1 MQRSVFGE
9 ILPSFAFKALR
20 LAKFGAG
27 QSYGGM
33 KPLLLALALTVGP
46 TFAAAELSQSPAA
59 FVDVVA
65 TAQPQPRPKAREAVQ
80 EAALTFPEEV
90 APKET
95 PQVLETAPFTSN
107 LRPPARSSTLPRTRW
122 QHVRGH
128 SLWTR
133 AALSALKSHG
143 KPLVDM
149 VPADVAEW
157 CPAYPTASDPQ
168 RRAFWVGFMSTLA
181 KHESTYRSWA
191 VGGGGRWYGL
201 LQILPGTARGYKC
214 NVGSGDGLKNGAAN
228 LSCAVRIMATTVPRD
243 GVIAGNGKRGVGADW
258 GPMRSASKRKD
269 MSSWLRRQSY
279 CRPLDETRPRA
290 RP

>member
-1 MQRSVFGE
+1 MKPALIALVLSVA
-9 ILPSFAFKALR
+9 PSFA
-20 LAKFGAG
+20 
-27 QSYGGM
+27 
-33 KPLLLALALTVGP
+33 V
-46 TFAAAELSQSPAA
+46 AELPKQPTAGEE
-59 FVDVVA
+59 VVA
-65 TAQPQPRPKAREAVQ
+65 TAVPDVRPKTRESVQ
-80 EAALTFPEEV
+80 QASAALSFPEDV
-90 APKET
+90 KPDET
-95 PQVLETAPFTSN
+95 PPALETAPFTTT
-107 LRPPARSSTLPRTRW
+107 LRPPARAGNLPRTRW
-122 QHVRGH
+122 QHMRGH

-133 AALSALKSHG
+133 AAISALKSHG

-149 VPADVAEW
+149 VPGDVETW
-157 CPAYPTASDPQ
+157 CPAYPDASDAQ
-168 RRAFWVGFMSTLA
+168 RRAFWVGFLSTLA

-214 NVGSGDGLKNGAAN
+214 NVGSGDALKNGAAN

-269 MSSWLRRQSY
+269 MASWLRRQSY
-279 CRPLDETRPRA
+279 CKPLSDTRPRA

>member
-1 MQRSVFGE
+1 ME
-9 ILPSFAFKALR
+9 LR
-20 LAKFGAG
+20 RARRVAQLAKVCFGR
-27 QSYGGM
+27 SYDAM
-33 KPLLLALALTVGP
+33 KPVLIALALI
-46 TFAAAELSQSPAA
+46 ASPAVLTA
-59 FVDVVA
+59 ESPIPPAAVIAAVA
-65 TAQPQPRPKAREAVQ
+65 TAQPEVRPKARDSVEQ
-80 EAALTFPEEV
+80 AAAPLAFPEDV
-90 APKET
+90 KRQDT
-95 PQVLETAPFTSN
+95 PPALETAPFSTT
-107 LRPPARSSTLPRTRW
+107 LRPPARSASLPRTRW
-122 QHVRGH
+122 QHMRGH

-157 CPAYPTASDPQ
+157 CPAYPTASDTQ

-214 NVGSGDGLKNGAAN
+214 TAGSGDALKNGAAN

-269 MSSWLRRQSY
+269 MASWLRRQSY
-279 CRPLDETRPRA
+279 CRPLNETRPRA